1 LYRKDGN
8 DFPSF
13 YFCKNINT
21 MLPTFTSN
29 LPSQDVFAQVEA
41 YLSEA
46 GYQVISKDFTRPWG
60 GFFVL
65 DEVQASKF
73 AAQFFPN
80 LSIESIQITQK
91 LSPKFLIVAP
101 KKRLSWQYHFRRAEI
116 WTVISGPVGIAIS
129 DTDEQGPVGTYDSGD
144 FVELQQG
151 ERHRL
156 IGLDGWGVVAEIW
169 QHTDVNLPSDES
181 DIVRLQDDFGR

>member
-1 LYRKDGN
+1 
-8 DFPSF
+8 
-13 YFCKNINT
+13 
-21 MLPTFTSN
+21 MLPVFESN
-29 LPSQDVFAQVEA
+29 LNAQEVFANVET
-41 YLSEA
+41 YISEL
-46 GYQVISKDFTRPWG
+46 GYQVISKDFSRPWG

-65 DEVQASKF
+65 DESQAPKF

-80 LSIESIQITQK
+80 LSMDTIQITNK

-101 KKRLSWQYHFRRAEI
+101 TKRLSWQYHFRRAEI

-129 DTDEQGPVGTYDSGD
+129 DTDEQSSVGSYDAGD
-144 FVELQQG
+144 FIKLQQG

-169 QHTDVNLPSDES
+169 QHTDENQPSDES